1 MASAQDPRDLVRGVV
16 VSLPDVVVH
25 TELDGDTHLVGHLW
39 IRESRRGT
47 FGATFQYADSWLEN
61 RGAFAVDPLLPIVSP
76 GPYHKN
82 RLFGAFADSAPDR
95 WGRTL
100 LSRAERFRA
109 RKEGRAARYMRE
121 IDYVLGVADI
131 ARQGALRFSQV
142 EGGDFLASESEA
154 AVPPMIDLPKLLA
167 AAQGF
172 LDDPDSE
179 EDLRILLAPGSSLG
193 GARPKASIKDEKGC
207 LSLAKFPKKDDLYSV
222 PAWEQLALDLARD
235 AGIQVADSTLLCVE
249 DQQLI
254 ILRRF
259 DRDEAGRTPFLSAMS
274 LLDALDQ
281 EPRSY
286 LEIAEVIRRFGAQTR
301 ADLAELWRRMVFNVL
316 TSNTDDHLRNHGFLY
331 AGGGGWT
338 LSPAYDLNPVPA
350 EIKPR
355 FLSTAIGEDPNDTS
369 ASLLLAFE
377 VARYFGLEDEE
388 ARSVALEVAHV
399 TRHWAD
405 RAERMGIPGA
415 EIDLMSSAFE
425 HDDIR
430 LALSSG

>member
-1 MASAQDPRDLVRGVV
+1 M
-16 VSLPDVVVH
+16 SLPDVLVH
-25 TELDGDTHLVGHLW
+25 TELDGETHLVGHLW

-47 FGATFQYADSWLEN
+47 SGATFQYVDSWLEH
-61 RGAFAVDPLLPIVSP
+61 RGSYAVDPLLPTVSQ

-109 RKEGRAARYMRE
+109 REEGRAARYMRE

-131 ARQGALRFSQV
+131 ARQGALRYSRV
-142 EGGDFLASESEA
+142 EGGDFLASESEG

-172 LDDPDSE
+172 LEDPDSE

-193 GARPKASIKDEKGC
+193 GARPKASIRDEKGR
-207 LSLAKFPKKDDLYSV
+207 LSLAKFPKKDDRYSV
-222 PAWEQLALDLARD
+222 SAWEHLALGLARD
-235 AGIQVADSTLLCVE
+235 AGIQVAHSTLLRLE
-249 DQQLI
+249 DQDLI
-254 ILRRF
+254 LLNRF

-274 LLDALDQ
+274 LLDAVDQ

-331 AGGGGWT
+331 AGGGGWR
-338 LSPAYDLNPVPA
+338 LSPAYDLNPVPV
-350 EIKPR
+350 EVKPR
-355 FLSTAIGEDPNDTS
+355 FLSTAIGEDPHDTT
-369 ASLLLAFE
+369 ASLPLAFE
-377 VARYFGLEDEE
+377 GARYFDLEDEE
-388 ARSVALEVAHV
+388 ARSVALEVARV
-399 TRHWAD
+399 TREWAD
-405 RAERMGIPGA
+405 RATGMGIPAA

-425 HDDIR
+425 HEDLR

>member
-1 MASAQDPRDLVRGVV
+1 
-16 VSLPDVVVH
+16 
-25 TELDGDTHLVGHLW
+25 
-39 IRESRRGT
+39 
-47 FGATFQYADSWLEN
+47 
-61 RGAFAVDPLLPIVSP
+61 
-76 GPYHKN
+76 
-82 RLFGAFADSAPDR
+82 
-95 WGRTL
+95 
-100 LSRAERFRA
+100 
-109 RKEGRAARYMRE
+109 
-121 IDYVLGVADI
+121 
-131 ARQGALRFSQV
+131 
-142 EGGDFLASESEA
+142 
-154 AVPPMIDLPKLLA
+154 
-167 AAQGF
+167 
-172 LDDPDSE
+172 
-179 EDLRILLAPGSSLG
+179 
-193 GARPKASIKDEKGC
+193 
-207 LSLAKFPKKDDLYSV
+207 
-222 PAWEQLALDLARD
+222 
-235 AGIQVADSTLLCVE
+235 
-249 DQQLI
+249 
-254 ILRRF
+254 
-259 DRDEAGRTPFLSAMS
+259 
-274 LLDALDQ
+274 
-281 EPRSY
+281 
-286 LEIAEVIRRFGAQTR
+286 
-301 ADLAELWRRMVFNVL
+301 MVFNVL